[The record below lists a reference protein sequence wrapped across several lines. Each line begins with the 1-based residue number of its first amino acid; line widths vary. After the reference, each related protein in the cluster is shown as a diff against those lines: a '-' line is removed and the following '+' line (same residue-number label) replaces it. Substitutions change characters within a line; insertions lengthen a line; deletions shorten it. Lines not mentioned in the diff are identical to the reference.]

1 MNLGGMMGTLKNKM
15 GAEFEKDYLEAMIK
29 HHKDGMEMM
38 EMAKDKIKSPKLM
51 EMNERLMK
59 QEEMETEQMQ
69 EMKDRM

>member
-29 HHKDGMEMM
+29 HHKDGVEMM
-38 EMAKDKIKSPKLM
+38 EMAEEKIKSPKLM

-59 QEEMETEQMQ
+59 KEKMEIEEMQM
-69 EMKDRM
+69 MKDEM